1 MTYGSI
7 PELLAPAG
15 SPEALRAAVAAGAD
29 AVYLS
34 GQQFGARRFAANF
47 DETALRDAVCYCH
60 LRGVSVYVTVNTLI
74 RDDELV
80 RAAEE
85 LLWLYE
91 TGVDAVLI
99 QDAGL
104 VSVAHRVVPDLILH
118 ASTQMTIHNS
128 EGVVRAA
135 KQGIRRLVLP
145 RELSVPEIER
155 IHKSSEKTDVG
166 LEVFIHGALCYC
178 YSGQCLFSSMLGG
191 RSGNRGMCAQPCRKP
206 YELVKGFLDEY
217 GRSVSL
223 MTIHADGNYL
233 LSPRDLCT
241 YPRLDEVLKAS
252 VHSLKIEGRMKSPK
266 YVAIVVSVYRKALD
280 AIFNGKWKPSPEVLT
295 DLMMVFNRDFTC
307 GYLLGDRGPDLMGH
321 ERPDNRGIEIGEV
334 ADYNQRSGETLV
346 TLNGRLSPAAGDG
359 IVFRQMKSGSEDI
372 GMTIRPPFNVRANLL
387 KICVPVPVSAGS
399 KVYLTTRVSL
409 NRRAKEIIEYRAGN
423 SERRVELDL
432 TVQWDEGTPIL
443 SGVAW
448 CGRGPVDLKMMGDF
462 TMEPA
467 RNRPLTS
474 ENIEGM
480 LRKTGDTPFIIRNL
494 NLDYPGGLFAPV
506 SMINNLRRSFLS
518 LVEERINEAYRPS
531 PDDVAD
537 AGKRLDDFKSELNS
551 LKEGKKNKA
560 KCTIALSAYVNT
572 LDGVFGAV
580 KGGCRYI
587 YFEPEIVL
595 SDRKANIY
603 GICNESSLIGD
614 IRKAAVYCME
624 NAAELYWKWPRITT
638 MKFLDFAVPLIPE
651 METAGIS
658 GIMVENPG
666 TAEAIRAKAPGIPV
680 LGSVGLNIFNHLSVK
695 SLSDICSHV
704 TLSQELSIE
713 EIKGLI
719 HSLRSSLFSSYTNE
733 MKVECIVQGPVEL
746 MVTKDC
752 LLSSVSGCGACRD
765 KKEKTWW
772 GIRDRH
778 GAVFPVSVD
787 GECYTHIY
795 NSVETCLVDDIPA
808 LIDAGVDSIAI
819 DCRNK
824 TGAYA
829 EEMASVY
836 SSGISVAETGESGM
850 KKELNRLKEKVR
862 NISAGGITKGHL
874 QSPLKEK

>member
-1 MTYGSI
+1 MTYSSI

-80 RAAEE
+80 RAADE

-104 VSVAHRVVPDLILH
+104 VSVAHTVVPDLILH

-135 KQGIRRLVLP
+135 KHGIRRLVLP

-155 IHKSSEKTDVG
+155 IHKPSEKVDVG

-241 YPRLDEVLKAS
+241 YPRLDEVLKAP

-280 AIFNGKWKPSPEVLT
+280 AIFNGKWNPSPEDLT

-307 GYLLGDRGPDLMGH
+307 GYLLGDKGLDLMGH

-334 ADYNQRSGETLV
+334 ADYNQRSGEALV
-346 TLNGRLSPAAGDG
+346 TLNGSLLPAAGDG
-359 IVFRQMKSGSEDI
+359 IVFRQMKSGSEDV

-387 KICVPVPVSAGS
+387 KICVPAPITPGS

-432 TVQWDEGTPIL
+432 TVQWDGGTPIL

-448 CGRGPVDLKMMGDF
+448 CGRGPVDVEMKGEF
-462 TMEPA
+462 SMEPA

-506 SMINNLRRSFLS
+506 SMINNLRRSFLT

-551 LKEGKKNKA
+551 VKEGKKIKA
-560 KCTIALSAYVNT
+560 KCTIALSAYANT

-603 GICNESSLIGD
+603 GVCNQLSLID
-614 IRKAAVYCME
+614 EIRKAAVYCME
-624 NAAELYWKWPRITT
+624 NMAELYWKWPRITT

-651 METAGIS
+651 MQTAGIS

-695 SLSDICSHV
+695 CLSDIFSHV

-713 EIKGLI
+713 QIKELI
-719 HSLRSSLFSSYTNE
+719 HSLRSSSFSSYTSE

-752 LLSSVSGCGACRD
+752 LLSSVSGCGACRA

-829 EEMASVY
+829 EEMASLY
-836 SSGISVAETGESGM
+836 SSGISVAEIGESGM

-862 NISAGGITKGHL
+862 NISAGGITKGHF